1 MTNAVV
7 GRLLLF
13 ILLISPLPLQAKL
26 QVVTELSPPNQTIEN
41 HQVAGSSTDLV
52 KAILKAAELEG
63 QFSIYPWARAFKL
76 AQHDK
81 YTLIYSIAKTPARE
95 DSFHWIGPVAVFHL
109 GFVTNRYRE
118 DIKIQSLEDAKQYKI
133 AVQRGDIAEGT
144 LKALGFNFVQTSD
157 IEKSYELLV
166 ANRVDLV
173 IDDPRYIKTMATELN
188 LPADHFT
195 FLYDVEALSVKGYLA
210 TNNQLPA
217 DIVERL
223 RIAFAKVSKTETYR
237 KVLEL

>member
-1 MTNAVV
+1 
-7 GRLLLF
+7 
-13 ILLISPLPLQAKL
+13 
-26 QVVTELSPPNQTIEN
+26 
-41 HQVAGSSTDLV
+41 
-52 KAILKAAELEG
+52 
-63 QFSIYPWARAFKL
+63 
-76 AQHDK
+76 
-81 YTLIYSIAKTPARE
+81 LIYSIAKTPARE

-118 DIKIQSLEDAKQYKI
+118 DIKIQSLEDARQYKI

-166 ANRVDLV
+166 TNRVDLV
-173 IDDPRYIKTMATELN
+173 IDDPRYIKTMASELN

-210 TNNQLPA
+210 TNNQLPLA
-217 DIVERL
+217 IVERL
-223 RIAFAKVSKTETYR
+223 RSAFTKISKTEAYR
-237 KVLEL
+237 RVLEL